1 MAQISL
7 PARLFGGLVTATEAQ
22 VYTVPA
28 GETDVITS
36 ITLSNVTDVAQQASA
51 KFAGIFFFKNIDLA
65 PRQITV
71 IDVKQVLNA
80 GDAIILSAGN
90 ASSVT
95 AFISGV
101 KITTI

>member
-1 MAQISL
+1 MASISL
-7 PARLFGGLVTATEAQ
+7 PARLFSGTITTTEQQ

-28 GETDVITS
+28 GETDVVTS
-36 ITLSNVTDVAQQASA
+36 ITLCNVTNAAQQASA
-51 KFAGIFFFKNIDLA
+51 KLGGVFFFKNIDLA

-71 IDVKQVLNA
+71 LDVKQVLNS
-80 GDAIILSAGN
+80 GDAIIVQAG
-90 ASSVT
+90 AADSVT

>member
-7 PARLFGGLVTATEAQ
+7 PARIFGGTVTQTESQ

-36 ITLSNVTDVAQQASA
+36 ITLCNTTDVAQQASA

-80 GDAIILSAGN
+80 GDAVILSAAN
-90 ASSVT
+90 ANSVT
-95 AFISGV
+95 IFVSGV

>member
-1 MAQISL
+1 MATISL
-7 PARLFGGLVTATEAQ
+7 PARLFGGNVTATEAQ

-36 ITLSNVTDVAQQASA
+36 ITLSNVTDVAQQTSC
-51 KFAGIFFFKNIDLA
+51 KFAGIFFYKNIDLA

-80 GDAIILSAGN
+80 GDSVILSAGN
-90 ASSVT
+90 ASAVT

-101 KITTI
+101 KITVI

>member
-1 MAQISL
+1 MATISL
-7 PARLFGGLVTATEAQ
+7 PARLYSGVVPNTATQ
-22 VYTVPA
+22 IWTCPA

-36 ITLSNVTDVAQQASA
+36 ITLCNTTDVAQQASA

-90 ASSVT
+90 ATSVT

>member
-7 PARLFGGLVTATEAQ
+7 PARIFGGTVPVTESQ

-36 ITLSNVTDVAQQASA
+36 ITLCNTTDVAQQASA
-51 KFAGIFFFKNIDLA
+51 KFAGSFFFKNIDLA

-80 GDAIILSAGN
+80 GDAIILNAGLAN
-90 ASSVT
+90 AVNI
-95 AFISGV
+95 FISGV